1 MKAVIIYCSTYK
13 GNTLKIAKTMA
24 EELSAQL
31 FTTEDAANLDLNG
44 YDLIGL
50 GAGINFAQHNIHLL
64 RLVERQSL
72 EGKNVFIFS
81 TRCRPFLGG
90 YHKALKHILKKKQ
103 ANLLGEYSC
112 CGFDRTGPWVAM
124 GGYNKNRPNEK
135 DLFKARLFAAKM
147 RSAIRFSPDNN
158 NQVVGNIVRLN
169 TSTCITCGKCLRI
182 CPMHVFTS
190 CASIKEKTN
199 IIPATEQNCIQ
210 CQMCAENC
218 PTGSL
223 YINES
228 FLNGLRI
235 AIKEMVSDKLQTA
248 YRSI

>member
-1 MKAVIIYCSTYK
+1 MKAVIICCSTYK
-13 GNTLKIAKTMA
+13 GNTLKIAKAMA
-24 EELSAQL
+24 EELTAQL
-31 FTTEDAANLDLNG
+31 LTTEDAANLDLND

-50 GAGINFAQHNIHLL
+50 GAAINFAQHNIHLL
-64 RLVERQSL
+64 RFVERQSL
-72 EGKNVFIFS
+72 KGKNVFIFS

-90 YHKALKHILKKKQ
+90 YHKALKCILKKKQ
-103 ANLLGEYSC
+103 ANLVGEYSC

-135 DLFKARLFAAKM
+135 DLFKARLFVAKM
-147 RSAIRFSPDNN
+147 RNEIRFSPENY
-158 NQVVGNIVRLN
+158 NQIVGKIVRLN
-169 TSTCITCGKCLRI
+169 TSTCITCGKCLRN
-182 CPMHVFTS
+182 CPMHVFTF
-190 CASIKEKTN
+190 CEKEKTY

-210 CQMCAENC
+210 CRICAENC

-235 AIKEMVSDKLQTA
+235 AIKEAVSDKLQTA
-248 YRSI
+248 YRSM